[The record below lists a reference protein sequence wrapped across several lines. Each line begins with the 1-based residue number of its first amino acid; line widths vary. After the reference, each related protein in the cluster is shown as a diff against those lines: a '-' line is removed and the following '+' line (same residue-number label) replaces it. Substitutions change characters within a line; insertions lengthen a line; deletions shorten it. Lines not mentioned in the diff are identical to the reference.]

1 MPVGAAEHGSSHP
14 YLLAVKGALWLA
26 WKEFDG
32 EKTSAWIMVSRNDG
46 NSWSAPRR
54 IAQTAESSDQALLV
68 SNGSDV
74 FLSWLTKR
82 EGYRL
87 LALEEAP

>member
-1 MPVGAAEHGSSHP
+1 
-14 YLLAVKGALWLA
+14 VKGALWLA

-54 IAQTAESSDQALLV
+54 IAQTAETSHQALLV
-68 SNGSDV
+68 SNGLDV
-74 FLSWLTKR
+74 FVSWLTKR